1 MTRFAILTIVL
12 MSLFCSTAQAGGAK
26 TVWVNAYTRSDGTYV
41 SGYWRSPPDGIGVG
55 SVPSLGSS
63 SYVPAG
69 TSSYTAIQPKP
80 APKDTYCYDINIYRS
95 GNRVVELS
103 YRYQGGCGI
112 GEDTIQLAAESS
124 VFKAQEKLR
133 RILYSDGLGHQQVNS
148 IVLSAFTADACQL
161 QEAPPDTTTSEY
173 RIMHR
178 YTMDCIIPVIP
189 DPPPP
194 PPNTKKKK

>member
-26 TVWVNAYTRSDGTYV
+26 TVWVNAYTRADGTYV
-41 SGYWRSPPDGIGVG
+41 SGYWRSPPDGIGAG
-55 SVPSLGSS
+55 RSPSLVSS
-63 SYVPAG
+63 SYIPAG
-69 TSSYTAIQPKP
+69 TTSYTALQEKP
-80 APKDTYCYDINIYRS
+80 VPKDVYRYDINIYQS
-95 GNRVVELS
+95 GKLVVQVS
-103 YRYQGGCGI
+103 RRYAGGSTA
-112 GEDTIQLAAESS
+112 EDSIQLAAESS
-124 VFKAQEKLR
+124 VFKAQEGLRSKL
-133 RILYSDGLGHQQVNS
+133 YEKGLGHQQVNS

-173 RIMHR
+173 RIYHN

-194 PPNTKKKK
+194 PPDTKKKK